1 MGKLVRI
8 ITKDGAVLAS
18 AMDSTNIVARA
29 EQIHKTS
36 ATVTAAMGRLLTA
49 ASLMGSMIKQEDTS
63 VTLRVDG
70 GGPIGSMIAVSDKQ
84 ANARATATNPI
95 VELPLNQYGKLD
107 VGGAVGTDG
116 LISVIRDYGYG
127 EPQTG
132 HCRLVSGEIGE
143 DITQYFATSEQI
155 PTVCALG
162 VLVNP
167 DLTVASAGGMLIQL
181 LPGADDGTIAKIENN
196 LKDLPPVSSMIRD
209 GLTPSDILERAL
221 KGFELEVLDELDTQ
235 YRCDCSR
242 DRVEKAL
249 ISLGAEEL
257 ENMANEPHKTT
268 VSCHFCDHSY
278 TFTAEDLRNLSK
290 KLK

>member
-18 AMDSTNIVARA
+18 AMDSTNITAQA
-29 EQIHKTS
+29 EQIHKSS

-49 ASLMGSMIKQEDTS
+49 ASLMGSMIKQENTS

-84 ANARATATNPI
+84 ANARVTVTNPI

-116 LISVIRDYGYG
+116 LLSVIRDYGYG

-132 HCRLVSGEIGE
+132 HSRLVNGEIGE
-143 DITQYFATSEQI
+143 DITSYFATSEQI

-167 DLTVASAGGMLIQL
+167 DLTVAAAGGMLIQL
-181 LPGADDGTIAKIENN
+181 LPGADDDTITKIEQN
-196 LKDLPPVSSMIRD
+196 LQGLPPVSSMIRD
-209 GLTPSDILERAL
+209 GLTPLDILERAL
-221 KGFELEVLDELDTQ
+221 HGFGLEIIDELDTE

-242 DRVEKAL
+242 ERVEKAL

-257 ENMANEPHKTT
+257 LHMADEPQVTS
-268 VSCHFCDHSY
+268 VSCHFCDCIY
-278 TFTAEDLRNLSK
+278 TFSQEELRNLSK
-290 KLK
+290 RLK